1 MGTGQRR
8 LSSTIARVFLVACDA
23 GSGLEASNMVSIC
36 NALIVDDWQNQKG
49 FIDVKSGSVY
59 LEGRFPGGLLPSA
72 YDNAAKD
79 ISSIFT

>member
-1 MGTGQRR
+1 M
-8 LSSTIARVFLVACDA
+8 
-23 GSGLEASNMVSIC
+23 EWIC
-36 NALIVDDWQNQKG
+36 NALIVDDWQSRKG